1 MIEYRCSRK
10 PQQRETTPVG
20 EVRKDGG
27 RKQVV
32 KYEVNR
38 LNEMVRVLGDFRIW
52 SGDVKTLQIDPGGF
66 CKAIRKLPREGQ
78 RALEEFFDL
87 KEKRN
92 KSPFNRWMIRGE
104 HEYIWRVGTPNST
117 RVKGECALES
127 LITLQ
132 QMKYVVEYDKMMQKT
147 VQGLRVN
154 IPGEEGM
161 NYLMLYLTV
170 MLEGS
175 SFFYDSVEKGINK
188 EKEAFETFDSKSL
201 MMIALEAFKGT
212 SLRVDL
218 FKEFFELFVHD
229 NLKKEILEGFE
240 MRIPKELA
248 CIQVSNERGMTF
260 SRLREIKEFLFKKG
274 PWETVESLVEGRCR
288 KVPGLATL
296 RRASSYEWRHSYDAK
311 FYETIGEKTLP
322 NGENVKIYAV
332 RGVKSSF
339 HFSDLGEV
347 LFLDHLYERGMI

>member
-1 MIEYRCSRK
+1 MFEKTTTARN
-10 PQQRETTPVG
+10 TPVG

-38 LNEMVRVLGDFRIW
+38 LNEMIRVLGDFRIW
-52 SGDVKTLQIDPGGF
+52 SGDVKTLQIDPEGF

-87 KEKRN
+87 KKKKNE
-92 KSPFNRWMIRGE
+92 SPFSRCMIKGSQ
-104 HEYIWRVGTPNST
+104 EYIWKGETPNST
-117 RVKGECALES
+117 RVKGEKAIES

-132 QMKYVVEYDKMMQKT
+132 QMTYVLEYDCEFKST
-147 VQGLRVN
+147 VHELKVN

-161 NYLMLYLTV
+161 NYLILYLTI

-218 FKEFFELFVHD
+218 FKDFFELFVPD

-260 SRLREIKEFLFKKG
+260 SRLREIKELLFPKG
-274 PWETVESLVEGRCR
+274 SWETVESLVEGRCR

-311 FYETIGEKTLP
+311 FYESVGEKTLP
-322 NGENVKIYAV
+322 NGEVIPLYKV
-332 RGVKSSF
+332 RGVKTSF
-339 HFSDLGEV
+339 TFSDLGEV
-347 LFLDHLYERGMI
+347 VFLDHLYERGYI

>member
-1 MIEYRCSRK
+1 M
-10 PQQRETTPVG
+10 
-20 EVRKDGG
+20 EVENRL
-27 RKQVV
+27 

-38 LNEMVRVLGDFRIW
+38 LKEMMSVLYDFRIW
-52 SGDVKTLQIDPGGF
+52 SEDVKTLQIDPEGF

-87 KEKRN
+87 KKKKE
-92 KSPFNRWMIRGE
+92 KSPFNKWMIKGN
-104 HEYIWRVGTPNST
+104 HEYIWKGETPNST
-117 RVKGECALES
+117 RVKGEKAIES

-132 QMKYVVEYDKMMQKT
+132 QMKYVVEYDKGMQKT

-161 NYLMLYLTV
+161 NYLMIYLII

-218 FKEFFELFVHD
+218 FKEFFELFVPD
-229 NLKKEILEGFE
+229 TLKKEILEGFE

-248 CIQVSNERGMTF
+248 CIQISSNASGMTF
-260 SRLREIKEFLFKKG
+260 SRLREIKESLFPRG
-274 PWETVESLVEGRCR
+274 PWENVESLVEGRCR
-288 KVPGLATL
+288 KVPGIATL
-296 RRASSYEWRHSYDAK
+296 RKKDTYEWRHSYVSDA
-311 FYETIGEKTLP
+311 YELVGEKTLP

-339 HFSDLGEV
+339 HFSDIGEV